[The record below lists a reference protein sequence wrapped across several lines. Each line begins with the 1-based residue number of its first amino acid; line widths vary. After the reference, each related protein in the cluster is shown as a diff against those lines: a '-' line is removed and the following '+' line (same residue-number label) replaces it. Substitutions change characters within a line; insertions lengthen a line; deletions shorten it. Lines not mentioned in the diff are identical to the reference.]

1 MPRRQIRA
9 NTAAPDDLTIA
20 LETLA
25 DELELPTE
33 FSPEVLADVEESL
46 AAATLP
52 DDDQTDLPLVT
63 IDPPGAR
70 DLDQALHIARDGD
83 GFRVRYAIASLGTFV
98 RPGGPLDEEV
108 RRRATTVY
116 GPTGSFPL
124 HPESLSAGAAS
135 LLPGQVTPS
144 CLWDLRLDSSGE
156 LTSANV
162 TRAMVRSRAQVTY
175 EQVQAAL
182 DGGAGLGADVPSDMP
197 ALLVEVGSLR
207 QALEIAR
214 GAVSLDLPEQ
224 VVEKGPDGRY
234 VLGARESLPIE
245 GHNAQISLL
254 TGMAAAEMMTG
265 AGVGILR
272 TLPDADPRDLR
283 RLRLTARGLG
293 IDWPDDVAYPDLV
306 RSVSSSTAAGAAF
319 LNEAT
324 TLFRGAG
331 YLALGATVS
340 EDEAVNGGG
349 EGKNAKNG
357 KNGGKIGKDAKNGT
371 SGRIHAAIA
380 AEYAH
385 VTAPLRRLVD
395 RYGLETCLALCA
407 DEPVPSWVTDA
418 LGDLPSAMGRGGQR
432 AGRYESGAINV
443 MEALVLEGRENEE
456 FAGVVVDVDEDDD
469 RGETQIVEPPVRARL
484 DGSGLELGAELT
496 VRLAEA
502 NVVERRVAFEV
513 A

>member
-1 MPRRQIRA
+1 VPRRQIRA

-20 LETLA
+20 LEKLA
-25 DELELPTE
+25 AELELPTE

-46 AAATLP
+46 ATASLP

-70 DLDQALHIARDGD
+70 DLDQALHIERDGD

-162 TRAMVRSRAQVTY
+162 TRAMVRSRAQLTY

-182 DGGAGLGADVPSDMP
+182 DGGARLDSDVPSDLP

-234 VLGARESLPIE
+234 VLGARESLPVE

-254 TGMAAAEMMTG
+254 TGMAAAEMMTS

-283 RLRLTARGLG
+283 RLKLTARGLG

-331 YLALGATVS
+331 YLALGATGS
-340 EDEAVNGGG
+340 EDEAANGAG
-349 EGKNAKNG
+349 EGKDGG
-357 KNGGKIGKDAKNGT
+357 KNGTSAKNGT

-407 DEPVPSWVTDA
+407 DKPVPTWVTGA
-418 LGDLPSAMGRGGQR
+418 LGELPSAMGRGGQR

-443 MEALVLEGRENEE
+443 MEALVLEGRENEK
-456 FAGVVVDVDEDDD
+456 FAGVVVVIDEDMD
-469 RGETQIVEPPVRARL
+469 RGETLIVEPPVRARL
-484 DGSGLELGAELT
+484 DGAGLELGAELT

-502 NVVERRVAFEV
+502 NVMERRVRFEV
-513 A
+513 G

>member
-9 NTAAPDDLTIA
+9 NSAAQDDLTRA
-20 LETLA
+20 LDRLA
-25 DELELPTE
+25 DELDLPRS
-33 FSPEVLADVEESL
+33 FSPEVLADVEESIAR
-46 AAATLP
+46 AAMP

-70 DLDQALHIARDGD
+70 DLDQAVHIARDGD

-98 RPGGPLDEEV
+98 RPGGPLDQEV

-144 CLWDLRLDSSGE
+144 CLWDLRLDASGE
-156 LTSANV
+156 LTGATV
-162 TRAMVRSRAQVTY
+162 TRAMVRSRAQLTY
-175 EQVQAAL
+175 EQVQASL
-182 DGGAGLGADVPSDMP
+182 DGGSDLGPDVPSDLP
-197 ALLVEVGSLR
+197 ALLAEVGGLR
-207 QALEIAR
+207 QNLEVAR

-224 VVEKGPDGRY
+224 VVEQGPDGRY
-234 VLGARESLPIE
+234 VLAARESLPVE
-245 GHNAQISLL
+245 GFNAQISLL
-254 TGMAAAEMMTG
+254 TGMAAAEMMVG

-272 TLPDADPRDLR
+272 TLPEADPRDLR
-283 RLRLTARGLG
+283 RLRLAARGLG
-293 IDWPDDVAYPDLV
+293 IDWPDDVSYPDLV
-306 RSVSSSTAAGAAF
+306 RSVSSATPAGAAF

-331 YLALGATVS
+331 YLALGATGPK
-340 EDEAVNGGG
+340 EG
-349 EGKNAKNG
+349 ESDGKK
-357 KNGGKIGKDAKNGT
+357 KET
-371 SGRIHAAIA
+371 PGRIHAAIA

-407 DEPVPSWVTDA
+407 GEEVPGWVTDA
-418 LGDLPSAMGRGGQR
+418 LGELPSAMGRGGQR
-432 AGRYESGAINV
+432 AGRYESGAVNV
-443 MEALVLEGRENEE
+443 MEALVLRGREGEE
-456 FAGVVVDVDEDDD
+456 FSGVVVDVDEEKD
-469 RGETQIVEPPVRARL
+469 RGEVQVVEPTVLARV
-484 DGSGLELGAELT
+484 DGAGLELGAEVR

-502 NVVERRVAFEV
+502 DVVERRVTFEV
-513 A
+513 V

>member
-20 LETLA
+20 LEKLA
-25 DELELPTE
+25 AELELPTA
-33 FSPEVLADVEESL
+33 FSPEVLADVGESR
-46 AAATLP
+46 AAARMP
-52 DDDQTDLPLVT
+52 HDHQTAQPHVT

-98 RPGGPLDEEV
+98 RPGGPLDQEV

-156 LTSANV
+156 MTSANV
-162 TRAMVRSRAQVTY
+162 TRAMVRSRAQLTY

-182 DGGAGLGADVPSDMP
+182 DGGARLGPDVPSDMP

-254 TGMAAAEMMTG
+254 TGMAAAEMMTS

-283 RLRLTARGLG
+283 RLKLTARGLG

-331 YLALGATVS
+331 YLALGATGS
-340 EDEAVNGGG
+340 EDEGVNAGG
-349 EGKNAKNG
+349 EGKNG
-357 KNGGKIGKDAKNGT
+357 KNGKNGT

-407 DEPVPSWVTDA
+407 DEPVPTWVTDA
-418 LGDLPSAMGRGGQR
+418 LGDLPSTMGRGGQR

-456 FAGVVVDVDEDDD
+456 FSGVVVDVDEDDD

-502 NVVERRVAFEV
+502 NVVERRVTFEV